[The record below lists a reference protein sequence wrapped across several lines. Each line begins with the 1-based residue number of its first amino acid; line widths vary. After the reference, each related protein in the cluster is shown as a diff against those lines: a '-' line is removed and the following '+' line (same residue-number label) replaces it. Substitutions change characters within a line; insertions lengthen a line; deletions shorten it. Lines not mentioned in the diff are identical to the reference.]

1 MFGTRGRETGGIA
14 SALSTVLRCVRKGV
28 GSACDS
34 DADGL

>member
-1 MFGTRGRETGGIA
+1 M
-14 SALSTVLRCVRKGV
+14 ALLLHCPQSSDVSEKGV